1 MTLLE
6 LPQVMA
12 LPAEE
17 KLKLLDE
24 LWEAVAAEMD
34 SVEVSQAEKDLL
46 DSRWADYA
54 ANPSSALTP
63 DQFKALMTSRRG

>member
-12 LPAEE
+12 LPPEE

-24 LWEAVAAEMD
+24 LWEAAAAELD
-34 SVEVSQAEKDLL
+34 TVEVSQREKDIL
-46 DSRWADYA
+46 DARWADYT

-63 DQFKALMTSRRG
+63 DQFKALITSRRG

>member
-24 LWEAVAAEMD
+24 LWEAVAAEMG

-46 DSRWADYA
+46 DSRWADYV
-54 ANPSSALTP
+54 ANPSSTLTP

>member
-17 KLKLLDE
+17 KLKLLHE
-24 LWEAVAAEMD
+24 LWEAVAAELD

-46 DSRWADYA
+46 GTRWADFMA
-54 ANPSSALTP
+54 SPSSALTP
-63 DQFKALMTSRRG
+63 DQFKAMMTSRLG